1 MSIVTDPNEA
11 ALIADGTLPDASQTV
26 PLVLSDT
33 TVCNASGTNDPA
45 TYVDPTTIPVADRP
59 EWLSGATSQPGPT
72 PTTPCEIAPA
82 GAALNEDGTHA
93 AAPFAA
99 GKAPNTHTKPPT
111 RSHQAPPSITHTH

>member
-72 PTTPCEIAPA
+72 PTTLCEIAPA
-82 GAALNEDGTHA
+82 GAAMHEYGTPA
-93 AAPFAA
+93 AASFAA
-99 GKAPNTHTKPPT
+99 GEAPNTPP
-111 RSHQAPPSITHTH
+111 HPPARTTDREGKR